1 MNGKGDK
8 QRVRWTKEF
17 EENYNRIFKKEKKMT
32 PSVKDFGKDYKHII
46 TLKMKIESRN
56 VLDKQH
62 WAAKRRNKEL
72 YRMLVRNQMKL
83 RKVPLAK
90 HNKRYIIEIISCRKR
105 FLDMDNLYGGVK
117 QLLDAMTE
125 EQFIF
130 DDAPK
135 YIQLKVEQI
144 KSKEYETIITRKETD
159 IKVK

>member
-17 EENYNRIFKKEKKMT
+17 EENYNRIFKKEKD
-32 PSVKDFGKDYKHII
+32 VKEDYKHII

-90 HNKRYIIEIISCRKR
+90 HNKRYIVEIISCRKR

-135 YIQLKVEQI
+135 HIQLKVEQI

>member
-17 EENYNRIFKKEKKMT
+17 EENYNRIFKKEKD
-32 PSVKDFGKDYKHII
+32 VKEDYKHII

-83 RKVPLAK
+83 RTVPLAK
-90 HNKRYIIEIISCRKR
+90 HNKRYIIEIISYRKR
-105 FLDMDNLYGGVK
+105 FLDIDNLYGGVK
-117 QLLDAMTE
+117 QLLDAMTD
-125 EQFIF
+125 EQFIW

-144 KSKEYETIITRKETD
+144 KSKEYETVITRKEMD
-159 IKVK
+159 RSIK

>member
-1 MNGKGDK
+1 MQND
-8 QRVRWTKEF
+8 
-17 EENYNRIFKKEKKMT
+17 IL
-32 PSVKDFGKDYKHII
+32 
-46 TLKMKIESRN
+46 TLKNKIESRN
-56 VLDKQH
+56 VLDRKH
-62 WAAKRRNKEL
+62 WAVKRRCKQIWAL
-72 YRMLVRNQMKL
+72 FVRNQMKL